1 VVAVPTLRALHEEGH
16 DVCGVLSQ
24 PAKPF
29 GRNRIVTPTPVAEYA
44 RSVQIPVYTPEN
56 SDAIKQAIEALEPD
70 IAIVVAYGTI
80 LEQPVLDAVALG
92 WWNVHFSLLPRW
104 RGAAPV
110 QHSLLAGDTQTGI
123 TVFRIVEKL
132 DAGPVFASLTQ
143 PIAPHDTAGSL
154 VEKLSVVA
162 PAVVIELLS
171 ACKKGEP
178 TVIEQ
183 VGEVTFAPKLVREQ
197 GRLDLE
203 QSVEHVYRRF
213 QAVTPEPGAT
223 LVRSD
228 NQSVLKVMQCWPQR
242 EGPSLAPGSLAV
254 REGELLVGT
263 ATSALVLGLVQPAG
277 KRVMPGVEWFRGVSS
292 GVVLGG
298 A

>member
-1 VVAVPTLRALHEEGH
+1 MAVPTLRALHEAGH
-16 DVCGVLSQ
+16 TVCGVLSQ

-29 GRNRIVTPTPVAEYA
+29 GRNRIITQTPVAEYA
-44 RSVQIPVYTPEN
+44 RSVQIPVYTPEH

-80 LEQPVLDAVALG
+80 LEQPVLDAVAWG

-132 DAGPVFASLTQ
+132 DAGPVFAALMQ

-162 PAVVIELLS
+162 PAVVIELLT

-178 TVIEQ
+178 TVMEQ

-242 EGPSLAPGSLAV
+242 EGSTLAPGSLAV
-254 REGELLVGT
+254 LEGELVVGT

-277 KRVMPGVEWFRGVSS
+277 KKVMAGVEWFRGVSS